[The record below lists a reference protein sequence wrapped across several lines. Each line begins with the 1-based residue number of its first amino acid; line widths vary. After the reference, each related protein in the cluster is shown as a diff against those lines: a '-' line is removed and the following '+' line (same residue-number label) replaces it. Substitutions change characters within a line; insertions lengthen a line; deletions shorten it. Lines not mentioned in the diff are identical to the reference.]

1 MKKILR
7 LVTTSVLTLTL
18 VACGEASSSVST
30 SGTQTSSSVSSTTS
44 AFANVSTITLT
55 AASDTLTQV
64 MGTQKAVV
72 VQAALNANTNPSLA
86 LEWFVNGTKSNQ
98 TGRVFEYTPAAAGTF
113 VITARSGSVTSN
125 ALTLTVGTASLAIT
139 GEVKVVDADTIEITA
154 PGGATVAVTN
164 NEVLATSMYD
174 LARGVYVINLK
185 TPFVQGV
192 SSTVTL
198 TREGSQ
204 AVSRVFT
211 FDTRKVEINTLTG
224 TGVTDNK
231 DGTYSINRPH
241 SIVAGAN
248 GGDNLTVNSYQVTF
262 KATNLK
268 NTSVAFSLERLS
280 APTGAAAFT
289 NQSGFINVAGDTD
302 SASGSFD
309 FNLNK
314 STVAGDYVYRYTLG
328 TKTVQFTVKV
338 LVPEMAVE
346 LDTYDETDGLG
357 TVYLSTTGAQITAAT
372 FKYDLKYQQ
381 KWPDNASGT
390 HDRVYLVPKN
400 ADGSYD
406 IVKDFL
412 EDSEP
417 TTAQKEIQK
426 VVEFRYFGEFFDVPS
441 TLVAQTSI
449 EPNQVMVNLVGPGG
463 VAFMRVQPS
472 LTQDVAFQ
480 TPATFRADFANR
492 TVTQRIDSNTVVGTY
507 TYTIRVMQSGV
518 EIYKTNV
525 VINVKAPEAKLD
537 FTATQLDAGDYLIAH
552 NQHKQN
558 FDSKVSVYLTTSTE
572 AVSGAGVAAE
582 LASVKKLF
590 NNNAMSRYPVS
601 LNSYSEEQYL
611 AKRKEWVDAYIAAYP
626 LPAWTASMTLAQW
639 HAGLLN
645 LNKSLSPTAAQ
656 INALIATD
664 LANETKYNALIKEY
678 VGLYNASV
686 FSGSTALINALVYD
700 AAGTADVDP
709 ADAAAFTNISN
720 LYRQGIEAL
729 YPPLLTFKGI
739 DSSVYQNQF
748 VSAVNAYSVS
758 VSGFLGVNDTEK
770 ADIKALIDNFQRS
783 SILPTVNPSQ
793 ALTEAQHTTA
803 LGNFWTNYT
812 GTGAGQLNRA
822 FPAFSG
828 WATATTGTLAVFYHS
843 HVPVL
848 GQLNEFLATDVN
860 EAARQTLAENYA
872 KELLD
877 DLITATT
884 ALTAGE
890 KTTLRTALVTGTVPA
905 SSGDRDA
912 AALLYK
918 EMIESFYP
926 PYTASNKSLAEEK
939 DTIIYVVEKP
949 RATGLD
955 AKVVAFD
962 LKLSNLQSESN
973 PLAALTD
980 AFTSPKSSLK
990 TQFLT
995 YVESSVGPGEI
1006 RNNNALNTKNT
1017 KVAVELG
1024 FANGSNVADILT
1036 QNLADTTT
1044 KYAYYASTTDSITL
1058 RDIFTF
1064 DVDFLTVSG
1073 NYTFTVR
1080 VGSLEKSVIVQ
1091 VKDPVVKLNF
1101 GVATG
1106 GDFVKN
1112 ATDGKFYFTQE
1123 TVSDTTSAT
1132 FTFEALN
1139 LAASATAAYTV
1150 VRVDEKGNRI
1160 ETSNTLATTAKP
1172 GNDGHVLSPGLLEV
1186 VANVSAAAA
1195 PTVSLSAP
1203 GTYTYTITLGGV
1215 TETVT
1220 LVFEKYP
1227 SLTVEKA
1234 FIGTSQLTAYDGGFI
1249 YSSAALSTKFEFDV
1263 KAVSLGTA
1271 VTYYSFDTG
1280 TITSNGTAAGAD
1292 ITSLTGATL
1301 AAKATNASLKTI
1313 TFVDGIG
1320 RIDHTFTTPAL
1331 PSVVA
1336 GNTLTTPAA
1345 DVGVTGTVLFVNLY
1359 QYKASTDDFIFVGHA
1374 RVILVNTNI
1383 AA

>member
-1 MKKILR
+1 
-7 LVTTSVLTLTL
+7 
-18 VACGEASSSVST
+18 
-30 SGTQTSSSVSSTTS
+30 
-44 AFANVSTITLT
+44 
-55 AASDTLTQV
+55 

-72 VQAALNANTNPSLA
+72 VQAALNANTNPNLA
-86 LEWFVNGTKSNQ
+86 LEWSVNGTKSNQ

-113 VITARSGSVTSN
+113 VIEAKVGSVVSN
-125 ALTLTVGTASLAIT
+125 KITLTVGTPSLAIT

-204 AVSRVFT
+204 SASRVFT

-268 NTSVAFSLERLS
+268 NNSVAFSLERLS

-289 NQSGFINVAGDTD
+289 NQSGFINVAGDTN

-338 LVPEMAVE
+338 LVPAMAVK
-346 LDTYDETDGLG
+346 LDDYNQADVPTAF
-357 TVYLSTTGAQITAAT
+357 LSTTGASITAAT
-372 FKYDLKYQQ
+372 YAYDLKYQQ

-412 EDSEP
+412 EDSHP
-417 TTAQKEIQK
+417 TNASKEIQK

-518 EIYKTNV
+518 EIFKTNV

-537 FTATQLDAGDYLIAH
+537 FTATQLDY
-552 NQHKQN
+552 
-558 FDSKVSVYLTTSTE
+558 SVYKTAYDAEKLRLETLVSAFNVADLDAQNGLLSDGNAAAIKTLFDNNAKSFISPIIPTSYSDEMYKIKKAEWAAAYLTARPFPALGANQTAWNTSLLALHTLTSPTKAAIDTAAASDDLTTDEFNILVNDYATRYY
-572 AVSGAGVAAE
+572 AAI
-582 LASVKKLF
+582 V
-590 NNNAMSRYPVS
+590 
-601 LNSYSEEQYL
+601 
-611 AKRKEWVDAYIAAYP
+611 
-626 LPAWTASMTLAQW
+626 T
-639 HAGLLN
+639 
-645 LNKSLSPTAAQ
+645 
-656 INALIATD
+656 
-664 LANETKYNALIKEY
+664 
-678 VGLYNASV
+678 
-686 FSGSTALINALVYD
+686 
-700 AAGTADVDP
+700 
-709 ADAAAFTNISN
+709 DAAAGGSTQATNLKAALVWTAAAGGNN
-720 LYRQGIEAL
+720 LPTTTEAYDALKASYAKVVESL
-729 YPPLLTFKGI
+729 YPANDVTPVAK
-739 DSSVYQNQF
+739 
-748 VSAVNAYSVS
+748 AV
-758 VSGFLGVNDTEK
+758 E
-770 ADIKALIDNFQRS
+770 
-783 SILPTVNPSQ
+783 
-793 ALTEAQHTTA
+793 
-803 LGNFWTNYT
+803 
-812 GTGAGQLNRA
+812 
-822 FPAFSG
+822 
-828 WATATTGTLAVFYHS
+828 
-843 HVPVL
+843 
-848 GQLNEFLATDVN
+848 TD
-860 EAARQTLAENYA
+860 
-872 KELLD
+872 K
-877 DLITATT
+877 
-884 ALTAGE
+884 
-890 KTTLRTALVTGTVPA
+890 VT
-905 SSGDRDA
+905 
-912 AALLYK
+912 
-918 EMIESFYP
+918 
-926 PYTASNKSLAEEK
+926 
-939 DTIIYVVEKP
+939 YVIEKP
-949 RATGLD
+949 RASGLD
-955 AKVVAFD
+955 SQTIAFD
-962 LKLSNLQSESN
+962 LKISNLQSESN

-980 AFTSPKSSLK
+980 AFTSPKNSLK
-990 TQFLT
+990 AQFLT

-1024 FANGSNVADILT
+1024 FANGSNIADILT

-1044 KYAYYASTTDSITL
+1044 KYPYFASTTDSITL
-1058 RDIFTF
+1058 GDIFTF

-1106 GDFVKN
+1106 DFVKN
-1112 ATDGKFYFTQE
+1112 TTDGKYYFTQE

-1150 VRVDEKGNRI
+1150 VRVDEKGNRV
-1160 ETSNTLATTAKP
+1160 ETSNTVVTTAKI
-1172 GNDGHVLSPGLLEV
+1172 GDDGHVLSPALLEV
-1186 VANVSAAAA
+1186 VANVAASAA
-1195 PTVSLSAP
+1195 PTVSITNP

-1234 FIGTSQLTAYDGGFI
+1234 FIGTTQLTAYDGGFI

-1271 VTYYSFDTG
+1271 TTYYSFDLG

>member
-1 MKKILR
+1 
-7 LVTTSVLTLTL
+7 
-18 VACGEASSSVST
+18 
-30 SGTQTSSSVSSTTS
+30 
-44 AFANVSTITLT
+44 
-55 AASDTLTQV
+55 

-72 VQAALNANTNPSLA
+72 VQAALNANTNPNLA
-86 LEWFVNGTKSNQ
+86 LEWSVNGTKSNQ

-113 VITARSGSVTSN
+113 VIEAKVGSVVSN
-125 ALTLTVGTASLAIT
+125 KITLTVGTPSLAIT

-174 LARGVYVINLK
+174 LTKGVYVINLK
-185 TPFVQGV
+185 TPLIQGA

-204 AVSRVFT
+204 SASRVFT

-289 NQSGFINVAGDTD
+289 NQSGFINVAGDTG

-338 LVPEMAVE
+338 LVPAMAVK
-346 LDTYDETDGLG
+346 LDTYDESDDYDSVTGG
-357 TVYLSTTGAQITAAT
+357 VQSTAYLSTTGSAITATT
-372 FKYDLKYQQ
+372 FKYELKYEQ

-390 HDRVYLVPKN
+390 NLRQYLVPKN

-417 TTAQKEIQK
+417 TTGSKEIQK
-426 VVEFRYFGEFFDVPS
+426 VLEFRYFGEFFDVPS

-525 VINVKAPEAKLD
+525 VINVKAPVAKLD

-748 VSAVNAYSVS
+748 VTAVNAYSVT
-758 VSGFLGVNDTEK
+758 VTGFLGVNDTEK

-793 ALTEAQHTTA
+793 ALTEAQHTTN
-803 LGNFWTNYT
+803 LGTFWTNYST
-812 GTGAGQLNRA
+812 ARP
-822 FPAFSG
+822 FPAFAD
-828 WATATTGTLAVFYHS
+828 WATAGTGTLAVFYKS
-843 HVPVL
+843 HLPTLV
-848 GQLNEFLATDVN
+848 QLNEFLATDITN
-860 EAARQTLAENYA
+860 TERDLLAPNYA
-872 KELLD
+872 QVLLGN
-877 DLITATT
+877 LITATT

-890 KTTLRTALVTGTVPA
+890 KTTLTTALVTGTVPA

-1150 VRVDEKGNRI
+1150 VRVDELGNRV
-1160 ETSNTLATTAKP
+1160 ETSNTLATTVKP

-1345 DVGVTGTVLFVNLY
+1345 NVGVTGTVLFVNLY